1 MLEAL
6 LWGGIAA
13 GSLILGAV
21 LAVARSWSDRTI
33 GIVLAFGAGAL
44 IASVAF
50 ELAEAGLEQG
60 GPVGV
65 GIGLAV
71 GALAYFAADRAV
83 ERWSGWRGGGA
94 AGFPLAVGALLD
106 GIPEQAVLGI
116 GLAAGGGVSVALL
129 VSIFVSN
136 LPESIGASADM
147 LRDGRSKRFVL
158 ALWTAVAVVCALAA
172 VAGRLL
178 AGAASPTVVGTI
190 DGIAAGALLVMLID
204 AMIPEA
210 REKAK
215 SLAGLATVVGFAV
228 AAALSLLGEA

>member
-6 LWGGIAA
+6 LWGGIAS
-13 GSLILGAV
+13 GSLLVGALLSV
-21 LAVARSWSDRTI
+21 LRSWSDRTV
-33 GIVLAFGAGAL
+33 GLVLAFGAGAL
-44 IASVAF
+44 IASVSF
-50 ELAEAGLEQG
+50 ELAEAGLDEG

-65 GIGLAV
+65 GIGLAL
-71 GALAYFAADRAV
+71 GAVAYFAADRAI
-83 ERWSGWRGGGA
+83 ERWSGRRGGGA
-94 AGFPLAVGALLD
+94 AGFPLALGALLD

-116 GLAAGGGVSVALL
+116 GLAGGAGVSLALL

-158 ALWTAVAVVCALAA
+158 LLWVGVAVVCTLAA

-178 AGAASPTVVGTI
+178 ADTAPPWMVGTI

-215 SLAGLATVVGFAV
+215 DTAGLATVVGFAV
-228 AAALSLLGEA
+228 AAGLSLLGEG